1 MRDLYVKKSITGSG
15 WVVWRGNPDDDHPYA
30 ILDAKVER
38 WFFTR
43 RGAVNYAKR
52 LLAARNERAEKIT
65 L

>member
-1 MRDLYVKKSITGSG
+1 MRDLYVKKSVTGSG
-15 WVVWRGNPDDDHPYA
+15 WVVWAGNPDVDEPWD
-30 ILDAKVER
+30 ILNARVEK

-43 RGAVNYAKR
+43 RAAVNYAKR